1 MAERC
6 RTVRPGMFRTMASL
20 TADVADPTAE
30 SPAVAAGPR
39 LRLSFNELG
48 FWLAHAAFWLL
59 GFTAALVVIRVVRPA
74 VGGSVA
80 HVGVQIALCF
90 VATAAMRW
98 LSRHEPILLRLGV
111 SKIGVMAGGA
121 ILSAVLITLLT
132 FALDR
137 APGVPVESPARLELV
152 ARLAINLSLIA
163 NWCALYFGYQLIRE
177 RNSTEFRA
185 LQAESLALRNELQ
198 HLQGQISPHFLFNSL
213 NTVMACR
220 DDPEAID
227 TVTQA
232 LANYL
237 RFLLRPA
244 ATLEPLSRELDAL
257 EEYLTVQG
265 VRFGDGLVT
274 RLECDTDARGVA
286 VPPVMVQPLVENAIK
301 YGGESAPRPIR
312 VHVTARRDG
321 DWLVVEVANTG
332 RWVAPGGRHATGTG
346 LHSLERRLQLLVGQ
360 AATVTHGE
368 ADGWVRVVLR
378 IPILRDV
385 LEQAKETTR

>member
-1 MAERC
+1 
-6 RTVRPGMFRTMASL
+6 MASL
-20 TADVADPTAE
+20 TANVSDPTVE
-30 SPAVAAGPR
+30 SPVVAAAVPQPR
-39 LRLSFNELG
+39 LPLEEIG

-59 GFTAALVVIRVVRPA
+59 GFAAAVVVIRVFQPA

-80 HVGVQIALCF
+80 HIGIEMAMCF
-90 VATAAMRW
+90 AATAAMRW
-98 LSRHEPILLRLGV
+98 LSRHEPLLLRLGV

-121 ILSAVLITLLT
+121 ILSAVLITLAT
-132 FALDR
+132 FAIDR
-137 APGVPVESPARLELV
+137 STAAPAESPARLELV

-163 NWCALYFGYQLIRE
+163 NWCALYFGFQLIRE

-198 HLQGQISPHFLFNSL
+198 HLQGQISPHFLFNAL
-213 NTVMACR
+213 NTVMASR

-244 ATLEPLSRELDAL
+244 ATLEPLARELDAL

-265 VRFGDGLVT
+265 MRFGDGLVT
-274 RLECDTDARGVA
+274 RIECDTDARGVA

-301 YGGESAPRPIR
+301 YGGQTAARPVQ
-312 VHVTARRDG
+312 VHVAARREG

-332 RWVAPGGRHATGTG
+332 RWLPPGGRQSTGTG
-346 LHSLERRLQLLVGQ
+346 LHSLERRLRLLVGPT
-360 AATVTHGE
+360 ATVTHRE
-368 ADGWVRVVLR
+368 ADGWVRVLIR
-378 IPILRDV
+378 IPVQQGTAEERM
-385 LEQAKETTR
+385 ETTR

>member
-1 MAERC
+1 MH
-6 RTVRPGMFRTMASL
+6 S
-20 TADVADPTAE
+20 TANITD
-30 SPAVAAGPR
+30 AAGGMAATPWAR
-39 LRLSFNELG
+39 VRFGGAISEAA
-48 FWLAHAAFWLL
+48 FWLAHTAFWAVVFGVLMAVIHVFRPAIADPL
-59 GFTAALVVIRVVRPA
+59 AFVLVRVV
-74 VGGSVA
+74 
-80 HVGVQIALCF
+80 LCF

-98 LSRHEPILLRLGV
+98 LSRQESLLLRLRV

-121 ILSAVLITLLT
+121 ILSAVLITLVL
-132 FALDR
+132 FAVDR
-137 APGVPVESPARLELV
+137 AAGRATLGPARLELV
-152 ARLAINLSLIA
+152 ARLAINLALLA
-163 NWCALYFGYQLIRE
+163 NWCALYFGYQLIQE

-185 LQAESLALRNELQ
+185 VQAESLALRNELQ

-274 RLECDTDARGVA
+274 RIDCDLDVRGVL

-301 YGGESAPRPIR
+301 YGGQTSPRPIR
-312 VHVTARRDG
+312 VDVAARREGDG
-321 DWLVVEVANTG
+321 LMVEVANTG
-332 RWVAPGGRHATGTG
+332 AWVAPGGRQATGTG
-346 LHSLERRLQLLVGQ
+346 LHSLERRLRLLVGPS
-360 AATVTHGE
+360 ATVSHRE
-368 ADGWVRVVLR
+368 DDGWVRVR
-378 IPILRDV
+378 IRVPIPDAAVASSDGSHEDR
-385 LEQAKETTR
+385 R

>member
-1 MAERC
+1 M
-6 RTVRPGMFRTMASL
+6 TSL
-20 TADVADPTAE
+20 TANAVDPPAD
-30 SPAVAAGPR
+30 SPAIAAAPR
-39 LRLSFNELG
+39 LKVSLEELG

-59 GFTAALVVIRVVRPA
+59 GFAAALLVIRVFRPA
-74 VGGSVA
+74 VGGSLA
-80 HVGVQIALCF
+80 HVGLEIALCF
-90 VATAAMRW
+90 AATAAMRW
-98 LSRHEPILLRLGV
+98 LSRHEPMLLRLGV

-132 FALDR
+132 FAVDR
-137 APGVPVESPARLELV
+137 SPTTTAESPARLELV

-220 DDPEAID
+220 HDPEAID

-244 ATLEPLSRELDAL
+244 ATLEPLARELDAL

-274 RLECDTDARGVA
+274 RLECDTDARGVP

-301 YGGESAPRPIR
+301 YGGQTASRPIQ

-332 RWVAPGGRHATGTG
+332 SWVAPGGRHATGTG
-346 LHSLERRLQLLVGQ
+346 LHSLERRLQLLVGPT
-360 AATVTHGE
+360 ATVAHGE

-378 IPILRDV
+378 IPIVRDT
-385 LEQAKETTR
+385 LEQGKEMTR

>member
-1 MAERC
+1 
-6 RTVRPGMFRTMASL
+6 MASL
-20 TADVADPTAE
+20 TANVADPPTDSA
-30 SPAVAAGPR
+30 AVSAAVPR
-39 LRLSFNELG
+39 PTLPLEEIG

-59 GFTAALVVIRVVRPA
+59 GFAAALVVIRVFQPA
-74 VGGSVA
+74 VAGSTA
-80 HVGVQIALCF
+80 EVGIEIAMCF
-90 VATAAMRW
+90 AATAAMRW
-98 LSRHEPILLRLGV
+98 LSRHEPLLLRLGV

-121 ILSAVLITLLT
+121 IFSAVLITLVT
-132 FALDR
+132 FLLDR
-137 APGVPVESPARLELV
+137 AAAPVESPARLELV
-152 ARLAINLSLIA
+152 ARLAINLSLIG

-198 HLQGQISPHFLFNSL
+198 HLQGQISPHFLFNAL
-213 NTVMACR
+213 NTVMASR

-244 ATLEPLSRELDAL
+244 ATLEPLARELDAL

-265 VRFGDGLVT
+265 MRFGDGLVT
-274 RLECDTDARGVA
+274 RLDCDTDARSVA

-301 YGGESAPRPIR
+301 YGGQSASRPIR
-312 VHVTARRDG
+312 VHVAARRDA

-332 RWVAPGGRHATGTG
+332 QWVAPGGRQSTGTG
-346 LHSLERRLQLLVGQ
+346 LHSLERRLRLLVGPK
-360 AATVTHGE
+360 ATVTHSA
-368 ADGWVRVVLR
+368 ADGWVRVLIR
-378 IPILRDV
+378 IPIQRGPA
-385 LEQAKETTR
+385 EERMETTR